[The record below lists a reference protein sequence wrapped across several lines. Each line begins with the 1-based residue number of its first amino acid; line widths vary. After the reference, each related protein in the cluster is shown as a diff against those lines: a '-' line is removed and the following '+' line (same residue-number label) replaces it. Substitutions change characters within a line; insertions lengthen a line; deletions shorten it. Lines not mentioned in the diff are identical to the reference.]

1 MLKCR
6 VKLKYSQGDSQI
18 FSLNLKFIQA
28 DAEVCSLILKY
39 IQGGIKCIQAGT

>member
-6 VKLKYSQGDSQI
+6 VKLKFSQGDSQM

-28 DAEVCSLILKY
+28 DAEVCSLVLKY
-39 IQGGIKCIQAGT
+39 TQVDIKCIQAGT